1 MRRPSLALG
10 CIDRRSCTDRRHVH
24 TGLMRM
30 LRSRLASTLSTTPL
44 EVGARESHELLN
56 SFWVGPSGSWDPRG
70 VRRAPRRELAGQKN
84 SLHTSRSVFHTKI
97 ALRGATFGRS
107 ICCWNVLE
115 SARGAGSKSHATP
128 IGARTTAIHLV
139 NALGGKKVRSR
150 RARDIK
156 LPLAPLSSSHLMP
169 PVPML
174 PSQVKHLA
182 YYSGAFALTLRR
194 GIEGTLTA
202 TERRF
207 FPARRCF
214 FAALTPSVPTAK
226 LSFALCAAFRTAGGR
241 GDAAGLQGMR
251 R

>member
-1 MRRPSLALG
+1 M
-10 CIDRRSCTDRRHVH
+10 
-24 TGLMRM
+24 
-30 LRSRLASTLSTTPL
+30 
-44 EVGARESHELLN
+44 
-56 SFWVGPSGSWDPRG
+56 GPSGSGDPHG
-70 VRRAPRRELAGQKN
+70 VGGTRSRAQSFGKK

-174 PSQVKHLA
+174 PSQVKHFGLLFRGVRVDIA
-182 YYSGAFALTLRR
+182 QGHRGDTHGHREALLSRTPVLFCSSDALRAHGQTLICTLRR
-194 GIEGTLTA
+194 LQD
-202 TERRF
+202 RRR
-207 FPARRCF
+207 PWRR
-214 FAALTPSVPTAK
+214 SW
-226 LSFALCAAFRTAGGR
+226 
-241 GDAAGLQGMR
+241 AAGHASLMPPSR
-251 R
+251 

>member
-1 MRRPSLALG
+1 M
-10 CIDRRSCTDRRHVH
+10 
-24 TGLMRM
+24 
-30 LRSRLASTLSTTPL
+30 
-44 EVGARESHELLN
+44 N
-56 SFWVGPSGSWDPRG
+56 
-70 VRRAPRRELAGQKN
+70 
-84 SLHTSRSVFHTKI
+84 HTSFQTHFGWVLTVPGTYAGSGGPGAACSAVEKKVFTPNGAWFHTEI
-97 ALRGATFGRS
+97 ALWLDFRALDLL
-107 ICCWNVLE
+107 LE

-174 PSQVKHLA
+174 PSHVKHLT
-182 YYSGAFALTLRR
+182 YFSGAFALTLRR
-194 GIEGTLTA
+194 GIEGTLPA

-207 FPARRCF
+207 LPARRCF

-226 LSFALCAAFRTAGGR
+226 LSFALCAAFRAAGGR
-241 GDAAGLQGMR
+241 GDAAELQGMR

>member
-1 MRRPSLALG
+1 MGSALEKKVFTPHG
-10 CIDRRSCTDRRHVH
+10 ACFTPK
-24 TGLMRM
+24 
-30 LRSRLASTLSTTPL
+30 ST
-44 EVGARESHELLN
+44 
-56 SFWVGPSGSWDPRG
+56 
-70 VRRAPRRELAGQKN
+70 PRRDF
-84 SLHTSRSVFHTKI
+84 R
-97 ALRGATFGRS
+97 ALDLL
-107 ICCWNVLE
+107 LE

-194 GIEGTLTA
+194 HIEGTLTA

>member
-1 MRRPSLALG
+1 MR
-10 CIDRRSCTDRRHVH
+10 ITV
-24 TGLMRM
+24 
-30 LRSRLASTLSTTPL
+30 PL
-44 EVGARESHELLN
+44 LLIEVGASESHELLN
-56 SFWVGPSGSWDPRG
+56 SSWMGPSGSGDPHG
-70 VRRAPRRELAGQKN
+70 VQGTRCGGLGLGKK

-107 ICCWNVLE
+107 ICCRR
-115 SARGAGSKSHATP
+115 ARVRAGSKSHATP

>member
-1 MRRPSLALG
+1 MSLQRKGGGIFFFGPQERGTASATLQHAPRRPSNVYNRHIASCSQRPDLILESLHWE
-10 CIDRRSCTDRRHVH
+10 RVSHQNRS
-24 TGLMRM
+24 
-30 LRSRLASTLSTTPL
+30 
-44 EVGARESHELLN
+44 
-56 SFWVGPSGSWDPRG
+56 
-70 VRRAPRRELAGQKN
+70 PRRDF
-84 SLHTSRSVFHTKI
+84 R
-97 ALRGATFGRS
+97 ALDLL
-107 ICCWNVLE
+107 LE

-156 LPLAPLSSSHLMP
+156 LPLAPLSSSHLMT

>member
-1 MRRPSLALG
+1 MN
-10 CIDRRSCTDRRHVH
+10 H
-24 TGLMRM
+24 TSFQTHPGWVPAGPGTPHGVGGT
-30 LRSRLASTLSTTPL
+30 RSRAHNF
-44 EVGARESHELLN
+44 G
-56 SFWVGPSGSWDPRG
+56 
-70 VRRAPRRELAGQKN
+70 KK

-194 GIEGTLTA
+194 HIEGTLTA

>member
-1 MRRPSLALG
+1 M
-10 CIDRRSCTDRRHVH
+10 
-24 TGLMRM
+24 
-30 LRSRLASTLSTTPL
+30 
-44 EVGARESHELLN
+44 
-56 SFWVGPSGSWDPRG
+56 GPGGSWDPRG
-70 VRRAPRRELAGQKN
+70 VERTPRCGLAAPPK
-84 SLHTSRSVFHTKI
+84 SLHTLRSVFHTENASKSLCADDFR
-97 ALRGATFGRS
+97 ALDLL
-107 ICCWNVLE
+107 LE
-115 SARGAGSKSHATP
+115 SARGAGSKPHATP

>member
-1 MRRPSLALG
+1 MWWARPEKQKSSHLTE
-10 CIDRRSCTDRRHVH
+10 RVSHQNRS
-24 TGLMRM
+24 
-30 LRSRLASTLSTTPL
+30 
-44 EVGARESHELLN
+44 
-56 SFWVGPSGSWDPRG
+56 
-70 VRRAPRRELAGQKN
+70 PRRDFRALDLLPE
-84 SLHTSRSVFHTKI
+84 R
-97 ALRGATFGRS
+97 ALR
-107 ICCWNVLE
+107 
-115 SARGAGSKSHATP
+115 AGSKSHATP

-139 NALGGKKVRSR
+139 NALGGKKARSR
-150 RARDIK
+150 RARGIK

-174 PSQVKHLA
+174 PSQVKHLT

-194 GIEGTLTA
+194 GIEGTLPA

-207 FPARRCF
+207 LPARRCF
-214 FAALTPSVPTAK
+214 FPALTPSVPTAK

>member
-1 MRRPSLALG
+1 VLRAVSPHATLG
-10 CIDRRSCTDRRHVH
+10 
-24 TGLMRM
+24 
-30 LRSRLASTLSTTPL
+30 TTTL
-44 EVGARESHELLN
+44 EVGSSESHELPN
-56 SFWVGPSGSWDPRG
+56 SSWMGPSGSGDPHG
-70 VRRAPRRELAGQKN
+70 VGGTRSRPLGFGKK

>member
-1 MRRPSLALG
+1 MWWARPLKKKYSHLTE
-10 CIDRRSCTDRRHVH
+10 RVSHQNRS
-24 TGLMRM
+24 
-30 LRSRLASTLSTTPL
+30 
-44 EVGARESHELLN
+44 
-56 SFWVGPSGSWDPRG
+56 
-70 VRRAPRRELAGQKN
+70 PRRDFRALDLLPE
-84 SLHTSRSVFHTKI
+84 R
-97 ALRGATFGRS
+97 ALR
-107 ICCWNVLE
+107 
-115 SARGAGSKSHATP
+115 AGSKSHATP

-182 YYSGAFALTLRR
+182 YFSGAFALTLRR
-194 GIEGTLTA
+194 DIEGTLTA

>member
-1 MRRPSLALG
+1 MNHTSFQTHPGWVPAGPGTHTGCKERGVVGSALKKK
-10 CIDRRSCTDRRHVH
+10 SSHLTDRVSHQN
-24 TGLMRM
+24 
-30 LRSRLASTLSTTPL
+30 RSPRCDFRALD
-44 EVGARESHELLN
+44 LL
-56 SFWVGPSGSWDPRG
+56 
-70 VRRAPRRELAGQKN
+70 
-84 SLHTSRSVFHTKI
+84 
-97 ALRGATFGRS
+97 
-107 ICCWNVLE
+107 LE

-194 GIEGTLTA
+194 HIEGTLTA

>member
-1 MRRPSLALG
+1 MQGTRCGGLG
-10 CIDRRSCTDRRHVH
+10 
-24 TGLMRM
+24 
-30 LRSRLASTLSTTPL
+30 L
-44 EVGARESHELLN
+44 E
-56 SFWVGPSGSWDPRG
+56 
-70 VRRAPRRELAGQKN
+70 KK

-115 SARGAGSKSHATP
+115 RARGAGSKSHATP

>member
-1 MRRPSLALG
+1 MDGSQRFLG
-10 CIDRRSCTDRRHVH
+10 PHR
-24 TGLMRM
+24 
-30 LRSRLASTLSTTPL
+30 
-44 EVGARESHELLN
+44 
-56 SFWVGPSGSWDPRG
+56 
-70 VRRAPRRELAGQKN
+70 VRRTLRWVSALLQK
-84 SLHTSRSVFHTKI
+84 VFTPYAACFTPKSHRI
-97 ALRGATFGRS
+97 ALRGRLSGARS
-107 ICCWNVLE
+107 AAGERAW
-115 SARGAGSKSHATP
+115 GSKPHATP

>member
-1 MRRPSLALG
+1 MNQCDG
-10 CIDRRSCTDRRHVH
+10 
-24 TGLMRM
+24 
-30 LRSRLASTLSTTPL
+30 
-44 EVGARESHELLN
+44 LN
-56 SFWVGPSGSWDPRG
+56 SFWMSPSGSWDPHG
-70 VRRAPRRELAGQKN
+70 VQRTPRRGLNPSLK
-84 SLHTSRSVFHTKI
+84 SLHTVHSVFHTKI
-97 ALRGATFGRS
+97 QPNRSPGGDFRALDLLPESALR
-107 ICCWNVLE
+107 
-115 SARGAGSKSHATP
+115 AGSRPHATP

-174 PSQVKHLA
+174 PSQVKYLA

-207 FPARRCF
+207 FPARRCS
-214 FAALTPSVPTAK
+214 FAALTPSVPTSK

>member
-1 MRRPSLALG
+1 M
-10 CIDRRSCTDRRHVH
+10 C
-24 TGLMRM
+24 
-30 LRSRLASTLSTTPL
+30 TLSTVTL
-44 EVGARESHELLN
+44 EVVESESHELLN
-56 SFWVGPSGSWDPRG
+56 SSWMGPSGSGDPHG
-70 VRRAPRRELAGQKN
+70 VQGTRCGGLGLEKKKSSHLTDRVSHPNRSPRRDF
-84 SLHTSRSVFHTKI
+84 R
-97 ALRGATFGRS
+97 ALDLL
-107 ICCWNVLE
+107 LE

-156 LPLAPLSSSHLMP
+156 LPLAPLSSSHLMT

-174 PSQVKHLA
+174 PSQVKNLA

>member
-1 MRRPSLALG
+1 MNHTSFQTHPGWVSAGPGTHTGWGERGAVRPALG
-10 CIDRRSCTDRRHVH
+10 KKVFTPHGACFTPKSLSRRDFRA
-24 TGLMRM
+24 LD
-30 LRSRLASTLSTTPL
+30 
-44 EVGARESHELLN
+44 LL
-56 SFWVGPSGSWDPRG
+56 
-70 VRRAPRRELAGQKN
+70 
-84 SLHTSRSVFHTKI
+84 
-97 ALRGATFGRS
+97 
-107 ICCWNVLE
+107 LE

-194 GIEGTLTA
+194 HIEGTLTA

>member
-1 MRRPSLALG
+1 MNHTSFQTHFGWVPAVPGTHTGSGAPSLAGSFPKKTVFTPHGACFTPKSLS
-10 CIDRRSCTDRRHVH
+10 RRDFRA
-24 TGLMRM
+24 LD
-30 LRSRLASTLSTTPL
+30 
-44 EVGARESHELLN
+44 LL
-56 SFWVGPSGSWDPRG
+56 
-70 VRRAPRRELAGQKN
+70 
-84 SLHTSRSVFHTKI
+84 
-97 ALRGATFGRS
+97 
-107 ICCWNVLE
+107 LE